1 MTIKKGNVVEIR
13 DGKNTIGFVES
24 GRDKFKVVFHDAVSD
39 IFKLYPNV
47 TVAHLKVVDDS
58 LMSDK
63 LKERYLQSFGKS
75 ESSLK
80 KDQFVKFK
88 DGKGVEQVGY
98 VAKGGANPTVIFDDG
113 KYQIKGPASMFAVT
127 EVVLEN
133 DEPSAM
139 DDWSLIGYKEFT
151 SLSEETVAYS
161 TGIAYK
167 GKKALVAE
175 NTGKGECDRVGCFKY
190 TPENIALEKKFYE
203 DLKAWAAQFSTEKHF
218 EIDSLW
224 VQWSANERKQ
234 GITAKKYFQ
243 RFDQEMSELTNRS
256 KITE

>member
-1 MTIKKGNVVEIR
+1 MTIKKGSVVEIKN
-13 DGKNTIGFVES
+13 GKNTIGFVDS
-24 GRDKFKVVFHDAVSD
+24 GRDKFKVVFHDD
-39 IFKLYPNV
+39 IDDVFKVYSNV

-88 DGKGVEQVGY
+88 DEKGIEQVGY

-113 KYQIKGPASMFAVT
+113 KYQMKGPASMFTVT
-127 EVVLEN
+127 EVVLEK

-139 DDWSLIGYKEFT
+139 DDWSLVGYKEFK

-167 GKKALVAE
+167 GNKVLVAE
-175 NTGKGECDRVGCFKY
+175 NTGKGECDRVGCVKH
-190 TPENIALEKKFYE
+190 TPENKALEKQFYE
-203 DLKAWAAQFSTEKHF
+203 DLNSWAIQLTNENQF
-218 EIDSLW
+218 EIENTW
-224 VQWSANERKQ
+224 IQWYANERKQ
-234 GITAKKYFQ
+234 GVTAKKHLN
-243 RFDQEMSELTNRS
+243 RLSEEMKEMVASFKRIE
-256 KITE
+256 